1 MNIKEAWIREC
12 QLNKGGA
19 QTGLKGNERETS
31 VKCQMAF
38 KNQSSP
44 EYGPF
49 DHRIRREGE
58 EVMRG
63 REAGSV
69 GRREYKNIRACLSG
83 CSELFMPN
91 ISALL

>member
-19 QTGLKGNERETS
+19 QTRLKGNERETS
-31 VKCQMAF
+31 VKCRMAF
-38 KNQSSP
+38 KNQTIP
-44 EYGPF
+44 KYGPF

-69 GRREYKNIRACLSG
+69 GNTRTLECVFLAALSCLS
-83 CSELFMPN
+83 LILM
-91 ISALL
+91 LR